1 MARPKNTP
9 EKIKSMRNKMM
20 DAVIELLDEVS
31 PEKVSIR
38 MIAEKVQ
45 VSHMV
50 FYTYFENREELMNAL
65 IDRQEEKIDRQF
77 EGLLEKAR
85 SEPVIEVLKV
95 VLNDYAVTAHDHPKI
110 YSLFW
115 LTPKKEGEGKD
126 KVRSFRHLEPSLQNI
141 SQLLKFGMEKGEFIQ
156 RDSKLAAI
164 TVMAIMNAPLMLHRC
179 GKKPAEFT
187 CEQMLGETTT
197 AVFAY
202 LTTDRIT

>member
-1 MARPKNTP
+1 MARPKNSP

-38 MIAEKVQ
+38 MIAEKIH

-50 FYTYFENREELMNAL
+50 FYTYFENRDELMNAL
-65 IDRQEEKIDRQF
+65 IDRQQKRIDQQF
-77 EGLLEKAR
+77 EGLLDKAS

-95 VLNDYAVTAHDHPKI
+95 VLRDYAITAHDHPKI
-110 YSLFW
+110 YRLFW
-115 LTPKKEGEGKD
+115 LTPKEEGEGKD
-126 KVRSFRHLEPSLQNI
+126 KIHSFRHLEPSLKNI
-141 SQLLKFGMEKGEFIQ
+141 SQLLELGMEKKEFIP
-156 RDSKLAAI
+156 RDPKLAAV
-164 TVMAIMNAPLMLHRC
+164 TVMAIMNAPLILHRC

-187 CEQMLGETTT
+187 CKQMLGETTT

-202 LTTDRIT
+202 LTTDSI

>member
-1 MARPKNTP
+1 MARPKNSP

-20 DAVIELLDEVS
+20 DAVIELLDDVI

-38 MIAEKVQ
+38 MIAEKIG

-50 FYTYFENREELMNAL
+50 FYTYFENRDELMNSL
-65 IDRQEEKIDRQF
+65 IDRQQKRIDRQF
-77 EGLLEKAR
+77 EGLLEKSR

-95 VLNDYAVTAHDHPKI
+95 VLRDYARIAHDHPKI

-115 LTPKKEGEGKD
+115 MTPKEEGEGKD
-126 KVRSFRHLEPSLQNI
+126 KVHSYRHLEPSLKNI
-141 SQLLKFGMEKGEFIQ
+141 SQLLELGMNKSEFIR
-156 RDSKLAAI
+156 RDPKLAAV

-187 CEQMLGETTT
+187 CEQMLNETTT

-202 LTTDRIT
+202 LTTDNI